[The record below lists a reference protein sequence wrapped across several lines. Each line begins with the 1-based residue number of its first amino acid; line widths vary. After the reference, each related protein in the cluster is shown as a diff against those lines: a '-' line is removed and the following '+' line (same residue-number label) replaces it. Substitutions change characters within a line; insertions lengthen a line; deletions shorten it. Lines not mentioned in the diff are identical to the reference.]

1 MRTKY
6 KKIICFD
13 IDGVICTQVKNG
25 DYENA
30 IPNKKEISVIN
41 KLYKKNYKIILFTSR
56 YMGRSKGN
64 FKLAHKIGYRFTYN
78 QLKKWKLNF
87 HKLIMGKP
95 SYDIIIDDKS
105 YNFKNNW
112 AYVLKN
118 KLFKN

>member
-1 MRTKY
+1 MKIKY

-30 IPNKKEISVIN
+30 IPKKKEISLIN

-64 FKLAHKIGYRFTYN
+64 FKLAHKIGYKFTYH
-78 QLKKWKLNF
+78 QLKKWKLKF
-87 HKLIMGKP
+87 HELIMAKP

-112 AYVLKN
+112 THVLEN
-118 KLFKN
+118 KLIKD